1 MSFSNSKAPYLD
13 TFIRRV
19 SEYNLGSFYKN
30 ITILSLGVGVSA
42 IQQELDK
49 EIELHKKKIAELEQL
64 KLDQEKKM
72 EGLEEFDQTIKRLCN
87 LMALTEAELYA
98 SRGDDIV
105 SWIQNLSRTENPGRI
120 YEALKKH
127 FAKELKKDLKKD
139 GHKVVKSKTSSL
151 PKPKLSIGRYK
162 NPATQ
167 QIIEKIKRN
176 PKPLDEW
183 IEEFGFEVVRTWKI

>member
-1 MSFSNSKAPYLD
+1 M
-13 TFIRRV
+13 
-19 SEYNLGSFYKN
+19 
-30 ITILSLGVGVSA
+30 SA

-72 EGLEEFDQTIKRLCN
+72 EGLNEFDQTIKRLCN

-105 SWIQNLSRTENPGRI
+105 NWVQNLSCTENPGRI

-139 GHKVVKSKTSSL
+139 GRKTDKVKTSSL

-162 NPATQ
+162 NPATHEV
-167 QIIEKIKRN
+167 IEKIKRN

-183 IEEFGFEVVRTWKI
+183 INEYGFEVVRTWKI

>member
-1 MSFSNSKAPYLD
+1 M
-13 TFIRRV
+13 
-19 SEYNLGSFYKN
+19 
-30 ITILSLGVGVSA
+30 SA

-72 EGLEEFDQTIKRLCN
+72 EGLNEFNQTIKRLCN

-105 SWIQNLSRTENPGRI
+105 NWVLTLSKNENPGRI

-127 FAKELKKDLKKD
+127 FAKELKKDLRKESRDVGKT
-139 GHKVVKSKTSSL
+139 KTSTL

-167 QIIEKIKRN
+167 EIIEKIKRN

-183 IEEFGFEVVRTWKI
+183 INEYGFEVVRTWKI